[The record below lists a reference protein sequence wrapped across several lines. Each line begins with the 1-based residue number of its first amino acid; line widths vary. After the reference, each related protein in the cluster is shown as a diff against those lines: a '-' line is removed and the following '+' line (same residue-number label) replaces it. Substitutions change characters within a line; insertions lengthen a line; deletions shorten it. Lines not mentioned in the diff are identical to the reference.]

1 MILQSCANQTV
12 CYGAL
17 CLLSV
22 TRSMMLFVKLKEEA
36 INTVF
41 FFVFFY
47 CFRSGTEFFVSI
59 NAGPVI
65 RANSGRLNHPAFVAL
80 PPPLR

>member
-1 MILQSCANQTV
+1 MILQACANQTV
-12 CYGAL
+12 CYEAL

-36 INTVF
+36 INAIF
-41 FFVFFY
+41 LD
-47 CFRSGTEFFVSI
+47 CFRSSTEFFVSI

-65 RANSGRLNHPAFVAL
+65 RANTGRLNHPAFVAL